1 MSTSP
6 SPHGASYPGA
16 AGVPQ
21 TSEPSL
27 HGSFRQV
34 LLINAAATVCFPT
47 ITALL
52 LQTQLPHD
60 MLLHWWLL
68 HMLSA
73 CIIIADWYARQRG
86 RHESPPRWQLPVE
99 LCVAGFAGCVWGLS
113 ALALPL
119 LDAEGRVL
127 LVAVIA
133 GVIGAS
139 APALALLP
147 LAGTTFIIAIAA
159 PYALY
164 FFNLGTPISYGLAA
178 LLVGYV
184 MAMVVA
190 NRIVHRILVRNWR
203 LNRENSGL
211 YDRIRSAQNELL
223 DVADSSEAFAFCDT
237 EGRLQLW
244 NHRFLTLLGLKDAE
258 MQRGALLAPLLAR
271 AGLPG
276 DLPRQLATASVTHSR
291 PVLELPD
298 DRWVRA
304 SLRHLSEGGHA
315 LILVDITEQ
324 QQQNVRLEELFREVS
339 HSRDIALRASQAKST
354 FLANMSHE
362 LRTPLNAII
371 GFSDIIRRKMFG
383 AQSPRYEEYVED
395 IHNSGTHLL
404 SVINDILDL
413 ARIESNQIVLQEE
426 MMNVG
431 EQVATCMRLAAQQ
444 FNRPPGSLRADLPA
458 DLPLLYGD
466 ARLVRQIMINL
477 IGNALKFSPDTAPV
491 HVGARLDSD
500 SGEISLWVR
509 DHGIGVAAEDQAR
522 IFAPFE
528 QASSQLSRSY
538 GGVGL
543 GLSLVRA
550 FALAHQGR
558 ISIDSKPGKGTLI
571 TVTFPATRT
580 GISHPA

>member
-6 SPHGASYPGA
+6 SPHSASYPGA

-21 TSEPSL
+21 PSEPSL
-27 HGSFRQV
+27 QGSFQQV
-34 LLINAAATVCFPT
+34 LLINAGATVCFPT

-52 LQTQLPHD
+52 LQAQLPHD

-73 CIIIADWYARQRG
+73 CIILADWYARHRG
-86 RHESPPRWQLPVE
+86 RHQNPPRWQLPVE

-147 LAGTTFIIAIAA
+147 LAGATFIIAIAA

-164 FFNLGTPISYGLAA
+164 FFTLGTPISYGLAA
-178 LLVGYV
+178 LMIGYV

-258 MQRGALLAPLLAR
+258 MQRGAPLAPLLAR
-271 AGLPG
+271 AGLPD
-276 DLPRQLATASVTHSR
+276 DLPRQLAAAPVAHSR

-339 HSRDIALRASQAKST
+339 LSRDIALRASQAKST

-383 AQSPRYEEYVED
+383 AQSARYEEYVED

-444 FNRPPGSLRADLPA
+444 FNRPPGSLLADLPA

-477 IGNALKFSPDTAPV
+477 IGNALKFSPDTSPV

-528 QASSQLSRSY
+528 QASSELSRSY

-558 ISIDSKPGKGTLI
+558 ISIDSKPSKGTLI
-571 TVTFPATRT
+571 MVTFPATRT
-580 GISHPA
+580 GISHPV